1 MHGNYGNYVFN
12 FFSASKPVPNLFIF
26 VSVLFGK
33 HFGGLAQDGYWEWI
47 SELITNLN
55 VKKIVQS
62 FFFLKKFATKSLDS
76 LSVNVPHRFMS
87 LNPLSPA
94 GGAV

>member
-12 FFSASKPVPNLFIF
+12 FFSALKTVPNLFIF

-62 FFFLKKFATKSLDS
+62 FVFFF
-76 LSVNVPHRFMS
+76 
-87 LNPLSPA
+87 
-94 GGAV
+94 

>member
-1 MHGNYGNYVFN
+1 MGIMGIM
-12 FFSASKPVPNLFIF
+12 FFSASKTVPNLLIF
-26 VSVLFGK
+26 VSALFGK

-55 VKKIVQS
+55 VKKNS
-62 FFFLKKFATKSLDS
+62 SKLFKKKFATKSLDS

-87 LNPLSPA
+87 LNPLSLA

>member
-1 MHGNYGNYVFN
+1 MGIMGIMFLT
-12 FFSASKPVPNLFIF
+12 FFSASKTVPNLFIF

-33 HFGGLAQDGYWEWI
+33 HFGELAQDGYWQWI

-62 FFFLKKFATKSLDS
+62 FF
-76 LSVNVPHRFMS
+76 
-87 LNPLSPA
+87 
-94 GGAV
+94 